1 MALQRELTTSVD
13 SWAPTGTFKFDGS
26 TSDLA
31 LQLYLRSQDGD
42 EIAQLRLSSI
52 PDTVTSRLS
61 DVNVEFN
68 DLDGFAQ
75 RAVLWDSGFAATPD
89 GDVKQIWTLKG
100 LSMAEIALTLD
111 EYEATECT
119 AFNCTQ
125 PDGTAG
131 YNNDKCTG
139 TQMFTGVKCVVEEHE
154 QSNQG
159 LAMWSIG
166 GESTTIPEIG
176 LVKHT
181 WTDSKDYKVYAVHT
195 LSVTSERSYG
205 DCPVVETYGYLNI
218 PCYGTDDVPAS
229 ELTVPT
235 PSDWVTSWA
244 QSFAANTDGG
254 SSSTGSRTSEPNPNS
269 KVSDT
274 SASNVA
280 LLGGSIGGALCL
292 LLIAVLLAL
301 FVAARRRR
309 KDSESEDQGS
319 PKAVEHVELVS
330 PDPTHWDDQR
340 TTVSTHP
347 RPTVDDSLPHSGPTV
362 PLSDDSWSNGGTT
375 GNQSIPSQQ
384 QHGNSS
390 QPASVVRPNEGDFR
404 YSGQSA
410 VALSS
415 RTQETN
421 RLSAPGPA
429 VAAMVYEESRTF
441 GSEGAPPP
449 YEEALRTWQP
459 KEVAAP
465 LEKIHGLGPVNA
477 LRVLAAYPSVNR
489 RRLQLDQVLIERQLP
504 MTTLQTDSFVGRYN
518 GQQVLLKRLAPSP
531 NVNVAAVDDLAFEIQ
546 QRAHVRHPNLVQ
558 FIGAGW
564 TSVHDLG
571 MVVEYLPHG
580 SLRAYLDQNKSS
592 LDTWTPQKTVITGG
606 IARALAYLHEQNYVH
621 NNICAKKVLLT
632 DKLEA
637 KLASCE
643 SIATSPSSGAK
654 VNSRQALW
662 LAPEVLN
669 GAPYSPATD
678 IYSFGALLTELDTC
692 EMPYFDARSK
702 SGDAMGV
709 SEIIALVKEGRLR
722 PSFNAE
728 CPQFIRQLGEACCQQ
743 DPENRLTAQQIVQL
757 LEGK

>member
-1 MALQRELTTSVD
+1 MALRRELTTSVD
-13 SWAPTGTFKFDGS
+13 SWAPAGTFKFDGS

-75 RAVLWDSGFAATPD
+75 RAVLWDSGFAVTPG

-139 TQMFTGVKCVVEEHE
+139 TQMFTGVRCVVEEHE

-181 WTDSKDYKVYAVHT
+181 WTDSKNYKVYAVHT

-229 ELTVPT
+229 EITVPT
-235 PSDWVTSWA
+235 PSDW
-244 QSFAANTDGG
+244 
-254 SSSTGSRTSEPNPNS
+254 
-269 KVSDT
+269 
-274 SASNVA
+274 
-280 LLGGSIGGALCL
+280 
-292 LLIAVLLAL
+292 
-301 FVAARRRR
+301 
-309 KDSESEDQGS
+309 
-319 PKAVEHVELVS
+319 
-330 PDPTHWDDQR
+330 
-340 TTVSTHP
+340 
-347 RPTVDDSLPHSGPTV
+347 
-362 PLSDDSWSNGGTT
+362 
-375 GNQSIPSQQ
+375 
-384 QHGNSS
+384 
-390 QPASVVRPNEGDFR
+390 
-404 YSGQSA
+404 
-410 VALSS
+410 
-415 RTQETN
+415 
-421 RLSAPGPA
+421 
-429 VAAMVYEESRTF
+429 
-441 GSEGAPPP
+441 
-449 YEEALRTWQP
+449 
-459 KEVAAP
+459 
-465 LEKIHGLGPVNA
+465 
-477 LRVLAAYPSVNR
+477 
-489 RRLQLDQVLIERQLP
+489 
-504 MTTLQTDSFVGRYN
+504 
-518 GQQVLLKRLAPSP
+518 
-531 NVNVAAVDDLAFEIQ
+531 
-546 QRAHVRHPNLVQ
+546 
-558 FIGAGW
+558 
-564 TSVHDLG
+564 
-571 MVVEYLPHG
+571 
-580 SLRAYLDQNKSS
+580 
-592 LDTWTPQKTVITGG
+592 
-606 IARALAYLHEQNYVH
+606 NYVH

-669 GAPYSPATD
+669 GAPYSPAAD

-709 SEIIALVKEGRLR
+709 SEIVALVKDGRLR
-722 PSFNAE
+722 PSFSAE